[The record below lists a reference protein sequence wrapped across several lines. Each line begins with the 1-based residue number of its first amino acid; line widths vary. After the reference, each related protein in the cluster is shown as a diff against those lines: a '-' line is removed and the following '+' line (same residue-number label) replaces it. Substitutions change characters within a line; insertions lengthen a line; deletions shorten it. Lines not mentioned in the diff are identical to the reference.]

1 MSLTH
6 SVDLGDQTSLSTTYT
21 VALASGT
28 QVVLSLLD
36 AQGDEAWSGTV
47 SENLPRPKGVLTLSL
62 DHRCR

>member
-6 SVDLGDQTSLSTTYT
+6 SVDLGDQTGLSTTYT

-47 SENLPRPKGVLTLSL
+47 SENLPCLKGVLTLSL
-62 DHRCR
+62 DHRCG